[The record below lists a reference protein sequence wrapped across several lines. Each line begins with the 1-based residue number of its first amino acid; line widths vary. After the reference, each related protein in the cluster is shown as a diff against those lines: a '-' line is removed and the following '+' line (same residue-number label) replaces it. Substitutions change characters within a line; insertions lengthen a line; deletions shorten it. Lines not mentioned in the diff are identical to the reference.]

1 MTKKKE
7 AIFYLDKKESTFEII
22 ETFLLN
28 AKDDY
33 IKKLD
38 SAYKEK
44 KHIRFLYGKLFRK
57 LVGYLDG
64 GSLER
69 IKDIFRYILNKNNDD
84 EIQASKPANP
94 QITDYVKNY
103 TDYNKNSFENIFNYL
118 ISLFEING
126 TTLQKHYEEILIKD
140 PNKYKGVFS
149 HECEE
154 NSIGKFIYELFLQ
167 KIGKKTNSPKYFN
180 K

>member
-1 MTKKKE
+1 MEVIYENMQILRTKGNNLPIYIRILVEYDKKKE

-69 IKDIFRYILNKNNDD
+69 IKDIFYF
-84 EIQASKPANP
+84 Q
-94 QITDYVKNY
+94 
-103 TDYNKNSFENIFNYL
+103 
-118 ISLFEING
+118 LF
-126 TTLQKHYEEILIKD
+126 D
-140 PNKYKGVFS
+140 F
-149 HECEE
+149 
-154 NSIGKFIYELFLQ
+154 FI
-167 KIGKKTNSPKYFN
+167 
-180 K
+180 